1 MSSSM
6 KTKITGIPQLA
17 CTLTLLFS
25 LMGSQF
31 NPPARAQ
38 PPSDSACP
46 PPVLSRLQRHR
57 VAAGETL
64 ESIARQYNLIPETLT
79 RFNASLS
86 RGSVAV
92 GQELIVPPF
101 NGIRISAPRGSTW
114 KDLAE
119 AYGVRADIL
128 FELNGCVKTPETV
141 FIPGINWS
149 ATDNSS
155 QQNYTGLAG
164 YPLSQRATIAFG
176 YGWQTDSATDTRRF
190 HSGLDLLATPGTPV
204 LAADAGTV
212 AFAGQQGN
220 YGNLVIINHGSDRQT
235 RYAHLSQILVR
246 EGQSVKTGDA
256 IAAVG
261 TTGTPDIPAPH
272 LHFEVR
278 QRSPLGWLAQDPE
291 IHLPPR

>member
-1 MSSSM
+1 MGSSTN
-6 KTKITGIPQLA
+6 KKVPNIPQLA
-17 CTLTLLFS
+17 CTLALAFS
-25 LMGSQF
+25 VAGLKFTPS
-31 NPPARAQ
+31 ARGQ
-38 PPSDSACP
+38 TPTDSSVCP

-57 VAAGETL
+57 VATGETL
-64 ESIARQYNLIPETLT
+64 DSIARKYNLISETLT
-79 RFNASLS
+79 RFNPSLS
-86 RGSVAV
+86 RGSVAA
-92 GQELIVPPF
+92 GEELLIPPF

-128 FELNGCVKTPETV
+128 FELNGCVATPGTV

-149 ATDNSS
+149 ARDNSR
-155 QQNYTGLAG
+155 QQEYTGLAG
-164 YPLSQRATIAFG
+164 YPLPQRATIGFA

-190 HSGLDLLATPGTPV
+190 HSGLDLLAEPGTPV
-204 LAADAGTV
+204 LAADGGTV

-220 YGNLVIINHGSDRQT
+220 YGNLIIIDHTGDRQT

-246 EGQSVKTGDA
+246 EGQSVRAGDA

-261 TTGTPDIPAPH
+261 NTGQPDIPASH

-278 QRSPLGWLAQDPE
+278 GRSPLGWLAQDPE
-291 IHLPPR
+291 VHLPL